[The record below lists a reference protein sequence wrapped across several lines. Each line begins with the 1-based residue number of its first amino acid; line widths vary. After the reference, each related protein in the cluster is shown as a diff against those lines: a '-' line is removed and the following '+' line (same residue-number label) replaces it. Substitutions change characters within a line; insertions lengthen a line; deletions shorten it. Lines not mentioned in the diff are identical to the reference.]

1 MKKTHSNV
9 KDMTV
14 GNPTRHLLAFA
25 FPLFIGNM
33 FQQLYNTVDTLVVGK
48 YVGADAL
55 AATGACGSL
64 NFLFFA
70 LTSGLAIG
78 IGIIISQYYGAKND
92 RGVKTTIANSLYIL
106 AAASLAATL
115 LGVFLAKPLLRLM
128 ATPEDVLDMAALYLR
143 TTCCGI
149 IFIALYNGVASALRA
164 LGDSKTPLYF
174 LIMSSIF
181 NIGFDL
187 LFVLKFNMGVFG
199 VAFATVIAQAIS
211 AGVSLLYAVIKVPYF
226 KLSKDEMK
234 PHREII
240 SRSFKLGVP
249 MALQSSM
256 IAISMIVIQGV
267 VNSFGTVVM
276 AAYTITCKVD
286 IIASQLYNAISSAL
300 VSYSGQN
307 IGANKPERVK
317 QGYVRGLIIVTIYNC
332 IVVPLVYFFSNG
344 ISSFF
349 VDDPSVISFSSDA
362 MRITTL
368 FYFLLGLI
376 YVPRGVLNGCGDAR
390 FSLIN
395 GIAEVVCRIVYA
407 TILTQI
413 SSIGMWGVW
422 WATGLTWL
430 TVAIVNN
437 SRYLRGKWKFIKTAN
452 QLDDSAGTT
461 DE

>member
-1 MKKTHSNV
+1 MSNSRSNI

-14 GNPTRHLLAFA
+14 GNPTKHLLSFA

-64 NFLFFA
+64 NFLFFS
-70 LTSGLAIG
+70 LSSGLAIG

-106 AAASLAATL
+106 AAASLAVTL
-115 LGVFLAKPLLRLM
+115 LGLILAKPLLRIM

-149 IFIALYNGVASALRA
+149 IFIALYNGIASALRA

-174 LIMSSIF
+174 LIMSSFF

-187 LFVLKFNMGVFG
+187 LFVLQFDMGVFG

-211 AGVSLLYAVIKVPYF
+211 AGVSLIYAVIKVPYF
-226 KLSKDEMK
+226 KLSRDEMH
-234 PHREII
+234 PHRDII
-240 SRSFKLGVP
+240 ARSFKLGVP

-256 IAISMIVIQGV
+256 IAISMMVIQGV

-286 IIASQLYNAISSAL
+286 IISSQLYNAISSAL

-307 IGANKPERVK
+307 IGANKQDRVK

-332 IVVPLVYFFSNG
+332 IVVPLIYLFSEP
-344 ISSFF
+344 IVSFF
-349 VDDPSVISFSSDA
+349 VSDPGVISFSADA
-362 MRITTL
+362 LKITTV

-376 YVPRGVLNGCGDAR
+376 YVPRGVLNGCGDAK

-395 GIAEVVCRIVYA
+395 GIAEVLCRIIYA
-407 TILTQI
+407 TLLTRI
-413 SSIGMWGVW
+413 ASIGMWGVW

-430 TVAIVNN
+430 TVSIVNN
-437 SRYLRGKWKFIKTAN
+437 SRYWRGKWKFIKTAN
-452 QLDDSAGTT
+452 QI
-461 DE
+461 DESKTA